1 MAVAILA
8 EDGVR
13 HCLGCRN
20 DHNEHK
26 VLAQIMSC
34 GAWQKA
40 RPSTFSTLGFPQAC
54 EPPAAAGLE
63 RRAGVWCAERAGR
76 SPRLLRAMTRGS
88 QTTSASWCGGWD
100 CLRCGSPDL
109 ARFELER
116 RMATRA
122 SRHPMDRPHADRG
135 HLTWRTLYI
144 SGLQLHISG
153 LHCVSSSPRAPIR
166 WCATRS
172 ISSPCSARQASER
185 LGKRH

>member
-34 GAWQKA
+34 GAWQRA

-63 RRAGVWCAERAGR
+63 RRAGVWGAERAGR

-122 SRHPMDRPHADRG
+122 SRHPKDRPHADRG
-135 HLTWRTLYI
+135 HLSSAHFI
-144 SGLQLHISG
+144 SAVCS
-153 LHCVSSSPRAPIR
+153 CVSSSSGALSGGAQPARSLHPARRGRHRSAWGSVIRRA
-166 WCATRS
+166 CA
-172 ISSPCSARQASER
+172 
-185 LGKRH
+185 